1 MICELNNVEAVA
13 NLMLNAHIDGVGPY
27 DAIEV
32 LSEMTSSDVIDFMR
46 REMRRDRCV
55 LSIIEKEA

>member
-1 MICELNNVEAVA
+1 
-13 NLMLNAHIDGVGPY
+13 MLNAHIDGVGPY